1 MNWRLCFQLDKEHEG
16 SGQFPQGCVEL
27 SQCRFS
33 PFQWVSTS
41 LLQPRDGGCL
51 RSELTQ
57 TGRVAEV
64 GWGDRLPG
72 GAFWHPV
79 QTPDGHSKDQM
90 ARLILDSVR
99 LREPEQK
106 KRETQKLQERDLL
119 HREAQVRKDH
129 DGGSRTGVGEEK
141 TGAPGAQDVGDPP
154 LLLPRALGPDRCE
167 GRLRASTTRILHKH
181 ELEGLLAG
189 TWVLPFVFSSLP
201 SVPPPLLS
209 HTHGAAVAGSEIADS
224 GSREGPEGPAQ
235 WFSKWSSDRPHG
247 APRDEQVCGWSK
259 HTCA

>member
-1 MNWRLCFQLDKEHEG
+1 MYFVG
-16 SGQFPQGCVEL
+16 A
-27 SQCRFS
+27 S
-33 PFQWVSTS
+33 PPRTPDP
-41 LLQPRDGGCL
+41 LLQVLFKFFPRDGLGWAGL
-51 RSELTQ
+51 GEWGWGRGGREGREIKDSNK
-57 TGRVAEV
+57 GRVC
-64 GWGDRLPG
+64 
-72 GAFWHPV
+72 
-79 QTPDGHSKDQM
+79 
-90 ARLILDSVR
+90 
-99 LREPEQK
+99 
-106 KRETQKLQERDLL
+106 
-119 HREAQVRKDH
+119 
-129 DGGSRTGVGEEK
+129 GVGEEK
-141 TGAPGAQDVGDPP
+141 TGAPGAQDVGAPP

-181 ELEGLLAG
+181 ELKGLLAG

>member
-1 MNWRLCFQLDKEHEG
+1 M
-16 SGQFPQGCVEL
+16 EL

-141 TGAPGAQDVGDPP
+141 TVRPNGFGGCWAHQCQQTLALQLTVDG
-154 LLLPRALGPDRCE
+154 ALGT
-167 GRLRASTTRILHKH
+167 GRWPLHVK
-181 ELEGLLAG
+181 
-189 TWVLPFVFSSLP
+189 TSQP
-201 SVPPPLLS
+201 SVIFPS
-209 HTHGAAVAGSEIADS
+209 WAFETI
-224 GSREGPEGPAQ
+224 
-235 WFSKWSSDRPHG
+235 
-247 APRDEQVCGWSK
+247 
-259 HTCA
+259 